1 MVLVAVGVVAVLAPG
16 LGDVRQ
22 RLEGVQPGWPG
33 VAIVLEML
41 SCLSY
46 VLMFRPIFY
55 VRMSLRTSYRLGISS
70 VATTRRPS
78 GARRGEP
85 PSAICS
91 ATSRTF
97 TGLFATP
104 DLRALCHD

>member
-55 VRMSLRTSYRLGISS
+55 VRMSLRTSYRLGMSS
-70 VATTRRPS
+70 VATRRRPS
-78 GARRGEP
+78 GAP

-104 DLRALCHD
+104 